1 MCDCSEFKIQFIW
14 FMCYSMQVISNGGV
28 QEVCSYNVLL
38 GKLFADAA
46 LTAMTTWG
54 LRIDEVS
61 LIGSHG

>member
-1 MCDCSEFKIQFIW
+1 
-14 FMCYSMQVISNGGV
+14 MCYNYVFQMISNGGV
-28 QEVCSYNVLL
+28 QEMCSYNVLL
-38 GKLFADAA
+38 GKLIADAA